1 MTLVEFLAAVKTAK
15 RETIALSVLYWH
27 ERYGNKESMTAAEVK
42 SGVVSA
48 RITNAKNINMADV
61 LGKAGANVDVVG
73 NSVNG
78 SKLWQLTETGRK
90 SVRATHGLPDN
101 EPELEQSVGDLE
113 KIVGRVADPGAKKFL
128 EEAVL
133 CLRVDA
139 RRAAVVFVWVG
150 AAADLKRRI
159 WAHGASA
166 VTTAFQKYQ
175 PKANL
180 KTHDDLLKFQ
190 EVDILKVA
198 QDMGIVD
205 KAQHKILGQ
214 ALDLRNQCGHPN
226 KYWPGIS
233 KVKAHVEDVAGILW
247 V

>member
-15 RETIALSVLYWH
+15 RETLALSVLYWN
-27 ERYGNKESMTAAEVK
+27 ERYAGKDSMTAAEVK
-42 SGVVSA
+42 AAAVSA
-48 RITNAKNINMADV
+48 RITNAKSINMADV

-73 NSVNG
+73 NTPNG
-78 SKLWQLTETGRK
+78 SKLWQLTETGRN
-90 SVRATHGLPDN
+90 SVRIIHGLPER

-113 KIVGRVADPGAKKFL
+113 KIAAKVTDAGAKKFL

-133 CLRVDA
+133 CLKVDA

-150 AAADLKRRI
+150 AAADLKQRI
-159 WAHGASA
+159 WSHGASA
-166 VTTAFQKYQ
+166 VTTAFKKYL
-175 PKANL
+175 PKADL
-180 KTHDDLLKFQ
+180 RTHDDLLKFQ

-198 QDMGIVD
+198 QDLGIID